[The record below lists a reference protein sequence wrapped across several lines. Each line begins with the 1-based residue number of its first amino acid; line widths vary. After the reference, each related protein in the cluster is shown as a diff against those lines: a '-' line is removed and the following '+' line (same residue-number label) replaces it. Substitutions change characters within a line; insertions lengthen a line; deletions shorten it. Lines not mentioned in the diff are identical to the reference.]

1 MADSN
6 SEDEVDAGRSLVEQP
21 ADAPVQARGRR
32 QREARAAALE
42 EAPAEDEQP
51 ADAPVQARGRRQR
64 AAGAAA
70 QEEAPAE
77 DEPVDAPVQTS
88 RRQRRAPVAAPV
100 DAAAE
105 APAEEE
111 AAVAPSGPRRSARKP
126 AKSAATKRRN
136 LRESRRILAESG
148 INAENAREGVE
159 EEQAGGE
166 GEEQAGE
173 GEGQAGEGE
182 GQAGEEGKMGPLG
195 MIGAMLKS
203 TVNYLKSDPYE
214 NAFGSDQDEEPYP
227 SLTQLYETA
236 KENPNSPETLRQV
249 TSDFRALKQRYHD
262 EGCDTDI
269 NVSMNPRCIGVQA
282 GLYMRLFDIRKS
294 IDDSLEQMRPIQQQA
309 VLARIN
315 REAHPEYNGEDNV
328 FVPS

>member
-6 SEDEVDAGRSLVEQP
+6 SEDDV
-21 ADAPVQARGRR
+21 AP
-32 QREARAAALE
+32 RA
-42 EAPAEDEQP
+42 
-51 ADAPVQARGRRQR
+51 GRRQR
-64 AAGAAA
+64 AAPVD
-70 QEEAPAE
+70 APVE
-77 DEPVDAPVQTS
+77 DEPVDAPAEPV
-88 RRQRRAPVAAPV
+88 RRRRPAAAPV
-100 DAAAE
+100 E
-105 APAEEE
+105 APAEAEEE
-111 AAVAPSGPRRSARKP
+111 AEAPSGPRRSARKP

-148 INAENAREGVE
+148 LNAENNREGVE
-159 EEQAGGE
+159 EQAEEAVQAEEAEQV
-166 GEEQAGE
+166 EE
-173 GEGQAGEGE
+173 
-182 GQAGEEGKMGPLG
+182 AGEEGEGEQQGEEMGPLG

-203 TVNYLKSDPYE
+203 TVNYLKTDPYE
-214 NAFGSDQDEEPYP
+214 QAFGNNRDEEPYP
-227 SLTQLYETA
+227 SLKELYETA
-236 KENPNSPETLRQV
+236 KENPDSAETLRQV

-315 REAHPEYNGEDNV
+315 REARPEYNGEDNV
-328 FVPS
+328 FVPAGV

>member
-6 SEDEVDAGRSLVEQP
+6 SEDEV
-21 ADAPVQARGRR
+21 APRNGRR
-32 QREARAAALE
+32 QRVPA
-42 EAPAEDEQP
+42 EAP
-51 ADAPVQARGRRQR
+51 V
-64 AAGAAA
+64 
-70 QEEAPAE
+70 E
-77 DEPVDAPVQTS
+77 DEPVDAPAQPI
-88 RRQRRAPVAAPV
+88 RRRRPAPVAAP
-100 DAAAE
+100 AE

-111 AAVAPSGPRRSARKP
+111 AAEAPSGPRRSARKP

-148 INAENAREGVE
+148 LNAENNREGVE
-159 EEQAGGE
+159 ERVEE
-166 GEEQAGE
+166 GVQDEEE
-173 GEGQAGEGE
+173 
-182 GQAGEEGKMGPLG
+182 AGEEGGEGQEGEEGEQQGGEEGEMGPLG

-203 TVNYLKSDPYE
+203 TVNYLKTDPYE
-214 NAFGSDQDEEPYP
+214 NAFGNNREEEPYP
-227 SLTQLYETA
+227 SLKELYETA
-236 KENPNSPETLRQV
+236 KENPDSAETLRQV

-315 REAHPEYNGEDNV
+315 REARPEYNGEDNV

>member
-6 SEDEVDAGRSLVEQP
+6 SEDEV
-21 ADAPVQARGRR
+21 APRPTRR
-32 QREARAAALE
+32 QRG
-42 EAPAEDEQP
+42 
-51 ADAPVQARGRRQR
+51 APV
-64 AAGAAA
+64 
-70 QEEAPAE
+70 EVPVE
-77 DEPVDAPVQTS
+77 DEPVDAPVQPT
-88 RRQRRAPVAAPV
+88 RRQRRVPVAAPAEAEAPV
-100 DAAAE
+100 EEEAAE
-105 APAEEE
+105 AP
-111 AAVAPSGPRRSARKP
+111 SGLRRSARKT

-148 INAENAREGVE
+148 INAENNREGVE
-159 EEQAGGE
+159 EQAGQE
-166 GEEQAGE
+166 EAGEE
-173 GEGQAGEGE
+173 
-182 GQAGEEGKMGPLG
+182 AGEEGEEGEAGEMGPLG

-203 TVNYLKSDPYE
+203 TVNYLKTDPYE
-214 NAFGSDQDEEPYP
+214 QAFGDDRDEEPYP
-227 SLTQLYETA
+227 SLKELYETA
-236 KENPNSPETLRQV
+236 KENPDSAETLRQV

-315 REAHPEYNGEDNV
+315 REARPEYNGEDNV